1 MDSFY
6 NDNELKQMGFK
17 KIGQDVKISRK
28 VSIYSPEKI
37 SIGNHVRIDDFSILS
52 GEIEIG
58 NYVHISAYTA
68 LYGRFGI
75 KIGDFCGCSP
85 RTTIFSATDDFSGE
99 YMISPMVPEE
109 YTNLEKGK
117 VELENFV
124 QIGSN
129 SIVMPNIIIHE
140 GAVCGTFSFIKND
153 LEPWS
158 VNVGIPAKKIK
169 ERKKE
174 ILNLYKKVIN

>member
-6 NDNELKQMGFK
+6 NEDELKKIGFK

-28 VSIYSPEKI
+28 VSIYTPENI

-52 GEIEIG
+52 GKIEIG

-68 LYGRFGI
+68 LYGKFGI

-99 YMISPMVPEE
+99 YMISPLVPDE
-109 YTNLEKGK
+109 YTNLQKGQ
-117 VELENFV
+117 VELKDFV
-124 QIGSN
+124 QIGAN
-129 SIVMPNIIIHE
+129 TIIMPNVTICE
-140 GAVCGTFSFIKND
+140 GAVTGAFSFVKND
-153 LEPWS
+153 LEEWS
-158 VNVGIPAKKIK
+158 INVGIPAKKIK
-169 ERKKE
+169 ERQKEALYMSKK
-174 ILNLYKKVIN
+174 ITD